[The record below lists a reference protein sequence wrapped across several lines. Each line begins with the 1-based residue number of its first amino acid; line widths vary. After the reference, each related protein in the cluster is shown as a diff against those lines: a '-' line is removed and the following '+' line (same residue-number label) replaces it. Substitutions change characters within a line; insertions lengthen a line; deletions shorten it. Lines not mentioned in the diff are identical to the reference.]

1 MQAKH
6 AEHVELGSSV
16 RKVPTSSLIV
26 PIVLVAIVVA
36 VAAIAGILPR
46 SQQRESW
53 GAEAKE
59 LSVPTVTVVSPKS
72 GVVGDRLHHPAEIK
86 PLNEAVIYARANGY
100 VKRLVVDLGDRVKAG
115 QVLAEIDTPELDHEL
130 ERAKALLEQAQAAVG
145 LAKITSERWTDL
157 SKTASVSEQETA
169 EKQADYKLKTATTDS
184 VRAEVRRLEKLKGF
198 AKVAAPFNGIVTV
211 RKVNVGDLIV
221 AGGTRELFQISQ
233 TEKLR
238 IFVQVPQSIAR
249 SITIGQSADL
259 SLSELSGRTFKA
271 KVVRTAGAISPDSR
285 TLLVELEADNQK
297 SEILAG
303 GFAQVSFP
311 EAKLASVLTVP
322 ANTIMF
328 RADGI
333 KVGVVLQDNKVELR
347 KVKLG
352 RDFGQT
358 VQILEGISGQDRVIV
373 NPPESLAAGTVVV
386 ATEPSKTAKAQ

>member
-6 AEHVELGSSV
+6 AQHVESGNSI
-16 RKVPTSSLIV
+16 RKVPTSSLV
-26 PIVLVAIVVA
+26 LPIVLVTIVVA

-72 GVVGDRLHHPAEIK
+72 GAVGDRLHHPAEIK

-100 VKRLVVDLGDRVKAG
+100 LKRLVVDLGDRVKAG
-115 QVLAEIDTPELDHEL
+115 QLLAEIDTPELDHEL

-145 LAKITSERWTDL
+145 LAKATSERWTDL
-157 SKTASVSEQETA
+157 SKTASVSDQETA
-169 EKQADYKLKTATTDS
+169 EKQADFKLKTATTDS
-184 VRAEVRRLEKLKGF
+184 ARAEVRRLEKIKGF

-238 IFVQVPQSIAR
+238 VFVQVPQTMAR
-249 SITIGQSADL
+249 SINVGQSADL
-259 SLSELSGRTFKA
+259 RIAELSGRTFKA

-285 TLLVELEADNQK
+285 TLLVELEADNPK
-297 SEILAG
+297 NEILAG

-311 EAKLASVLTVP
+311 EATQPSALTVP

-328 RADGI
+328 KSDGT
-333 KVGVVLQDNKVELR
+333 KVGIVLADNRVELR

-358 VQILEGISGQDRVIV
+358 IQILEGLSGEDRVIL
-373 NPPESLAAGTVVV
+373 NPPESIAAGTVVV
-386 ATEPSKTAKAQ
+386 ITEPSKPAKAQ